1 MKVLNR
7 RSFMQFSAFGTAVF
21 VPRTLT
27 SFGSPSPAG
36 ADIRLGLYVEAG
48 SDPAAAIRKVRELGF
63 PTCQIGVEEYSP
75 DRKSQL
81 IGALKST
88 GVEATALGVVGPGRK
103 VWDFYEGP
111 KTIGIVPK
119 ATRRMRIDHVKKAS
133 DFAKECG
140 IAAIHSHAGFIPED
154 PNDPLYAETVQAL
167 KEVAGHIKANG
178 QILLYETGQESPVT
192 LLRAIQDVGLD
203 NQFVNL
209 DTANLILYGKGN
221 PVDALDVLGKLVRGI
236 HAKDGMFPTDP
247 KKLGQE
253 VPIGQGKVDF
263 PLVIKKL
270 RQLGYKGAM
279 TIERE
284 TSGPQ
289 QVEDV
294 RKAKAYLE
302 KLLSA

>member
-1 MKVLNR
+1 MKEVNR
-7 RSFMQFSAFGTAVF
+7 RSLLQFSALGSAV
-21 VPRTLT
+21 VASRIPA
-27 SFGSPSPAG
+27 SFGASSPASS
-36 ADIRLGLYVEAG
+36 DIRLGLYVEAG
-48 SDPAAAIRKVRELGF
+48 SDPAGAIRKVRELGF
-63 PTCQIGVEEYSP
+63 PTCQVGVEEYGSE
-75 DRKSQL
+75 RKTQL
-81 IGALKST
+81 LGALKGA
-88 GVEATALGVVGPGRK
+88 GVEITALGVVGPGKK

-111 KTIGIVPK
+111 KTIGVVPK
-119 ATRRMRIDHVKKAS
+119 ATRRVRIDHVKKAS

-140 IAAIHSHAGFIPED
+140 IGAIHSHAGFIPED

-167 KEVAGHIKANG
+167 KEVAGHIRANG

-221 PVDALDVLGKLVRGI
+221 PVDALDVLGKLVRGV
-236 HAKDGMFPTDP
+236 HAKDGLFPTDP

-253 VPIGQGKVDF
+253 VPIGQGRVDF

-270 RQLGYKGAM
+270 RQLGYKGAI

-294 RKAKAYLE
+294 KKAKAYLE